1 MSENKISITSNNSYA
16 QALFEL
22 ANEDKSLAKVEE
34 QVVAISRLI
43 NESEEFRYL
52 IKNPTTSIEDL
63 TKVIETISEKNNFD
77 NHLKRFLVF
86 LIQKRRFFYLEKI
99 LSDFI
104 DVCSKARGEI
114 KAELFSAKE
123 LNETDISKIK
133 EELSQNFGA
142 KIQLNYKF
150 DQLLKNFLSFLIQKR
165 RFFFV
170 ERILKSFIEICSEN
184 RGELKAELRSAKQ
197 LSNEEIKQIT
207 EELTKNFSSK
217 IKLNYKHDESL
228 IGGLVVQ
235 VGSTMVDTSIKSK
248 LQQIENRMIEA

>member
-1 MSENKISITSNNSYA
+1 MLSKQNFKNLHNWEYKLSENKISITSNNSYA

-22 ANEDKSLAKVEE
+22 ANEDKSLTKVEE

-77 NHLKRFLVF
+77 NLLKRFLVF

-104 DVCSKARGEI
+104 EVCSKARGEI

-150 DQLLKNFLSFLIQKR
+150 DP
-165 RFFFV
+165 
-170 ERILKSFIEICSEN
+170 
-184 RGELKAELRSAKQ
+184 
-197 LSNEEIKQIT
+197 
-207 EELTKNFSSK
+207 
-217 IKLNYKHDESL
+217 SL
-228 IGGLVVQ
+228 IGGLVLK
-235 VGSTMVDTSIKSK
+235 VGSTMVDNSIKNK
-248 LQQIENRMIEA
+248 LQQIQKQMIEA

>member
-1 MSENKISITSNNSYA
+1 MLSKQNFKHLHNREYKLSENKISITSNNSYA

-77 NHLKRFLVF
+77 NLLKRFLVF

-104 DVCSKARGEI
+104 EVCSKARGEI

-150 DQLLKNFLSFLIQKR
+150 DP
-165 RFFFV
+165 
-170 ERILKSFIEICSEN
+170 
-184 RGELKAELRSAKQ
+184 
-197 LSNEEIKQIT
+197 
-207 EELTKNFSSK
+207 
-217 IKLNYKHDESL
+217 SL
-228 IGGLVVQ
+228 IGGLVLK
-235 VGSTMVDTSIKSK
+235 VGSTMVDNSIKNK
-248 LQQIENRMIEA
+248 LQQIQKQMIEA

>member
-34 QVVAISRLI
+34 QVVAISKLI

-77 NHLKRFLVF
+77 NLLKRFLVF

-99 LSDFI
+99 LIDFI
-104 DVCSKARGEI
+104 EVCSKARGEI

-123 LNETDISKIK
+123 LNATDISKIK

-150 DQLLKNFLSFLIQKR
+150 DP
-165 RFFFV
+165 
-170 ERILKSFIEICSEN
+170 
-184 RGELKAELRSAKQ
+184 
-197 LSNEEIKQIT
+197 
-207 EELTKNFSSK
+207 
-217 IKLNYKHDESL
+217 SL
-228 IGGLVVQ
+228 IGGLVLK
-235 VGSTMVDTSIKSK
+235 VGSTMVDNSIKNK
-248 LQQIENRMIEA
+248 LQQIQKQMIEA

>member
-1 MSENKISITSNNSYA
+1 MLSKRNFKHLHNWEYKWSEHKISITSNNSYA

-34 QVVAISRLI
+34 QVVAISKLI

-77 NHLKRFLVF
+77 NLLKRFLVF

-104 DVCSKARGEI
+104 EVCSKARGEI

-150 DQLLKNFLSFLIQKR
+150 DP
-165 RFFFV
+165 
-170 ERILKSFIEICSEN
+170 
-184 RGELKAELRSAKQ
+184 
-197 LSNEEIKQIT
+197 
-207 EELTKNFSSK
+207 
-217 IKLNYKHDESL
+217 SL
-228 IGGLVVQ
+228 IGGLVLK
-235 VGSTMVDTSIKSK
+235 VGSTMVDNSIKNK
-248 LQQIENRMIEA
+248 LQQIQKQMIEA